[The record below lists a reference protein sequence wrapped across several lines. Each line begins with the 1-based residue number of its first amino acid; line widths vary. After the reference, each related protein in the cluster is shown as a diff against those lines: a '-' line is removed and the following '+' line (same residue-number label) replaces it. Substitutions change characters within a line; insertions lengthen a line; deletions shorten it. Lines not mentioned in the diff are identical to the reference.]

1 MKMGKEIL
9 TFGNIRIEK
18 KKIYR
23 HITLIFLGDVD
34 FEKVLVSNKIIFGE
48 KSTLLVSCIMVV
60 KSNH

>member
-18 KKIYR
+18 KNYR
-23 HITLIFLGDVD
+23 HITLIFLGYVD